1 MVDPRFEHYNSNYSQ
16 FCTFFRLLITF
27 KHMQTVEAGLE
38 LSLQKINVTGEQ
50 LIQEV
55 CGGSHNVEL
64 DRIEA

>member
-1 MVDPRFEHYNSNYSQ
+1 
-16 FCTFFRLLITF
+16 
-27 KHMQTVEAGLE
+27 MQTVEAGLE